1 MRTFSKL
8 TQSTF
13 VWTLS
18 TIEIFSV
25 EQRARIQKSILGL
38 TSDTKTHGYLETIA
52 DMSSTEKPISISF
65 SALGLQFFSILE
77 QRMRESR
84 DTAVLMSDSRNL
96 ICLRNRS
103 TTLGLSGDMRW
114 SIYLDARRVWSE
126 ERPHDWMR

>member
-65 SALGLQFFSILE
+65 SALGLQFFSTLE
-77 QRMRESR
+77 QRMRESC

-96 ICLRNRS
+96 ICLRNQS

-126 ERPHDWMR
+126 ERPRDWMR